1 LPDWRADESS
11 GAMRILH
18 VITDL
23 NLGGAEVML
32 YRLLQAPELE
42 HYSHRVVSLTDLG
55 VMAERLRQL
64 GIPSQ
69 ALEMSRFP
77 NPLKILRLAGI
88 IRELRPALVQAW
100 MYHANLIGGIAA
112 TMTGTVRTVWG
123 IHSCVLEPQRARWT
137 TRWTVA
143 LCARLSHWL
152 PDRIVAVSR
161 TSRDQHVAS
170 GYDAGKFVVIPNGFE
185 LDQYRPDPDCR
196 REARRELGVDPD
208 SVLIGLVAR
217 MDPVKDH
224 LNFVRAA
231 AFLAGR
237 QPHVRFL
244 LCGEGTAADE
254 SLVRAIGDAGLSGRF
269 LLLGRRDDVP
279 RIMTSLD
286 VATLCS
292 AAGEAFP
299 LAVGEAM
306 ACGVPCV
313 VTDVGDCAYLVGET
327 GRVVP
332 PRHPEA
338 LAGAW
343 EELVRL
349 GPEGRRHLGLQ
360 ARQRIEAHFSLPQT
374 AAEYAAVYRDVL
386 ANGTADQLL
395 SARAH

>member
-1 LPDWRADESS
+1 
-11 GAMRILH
+11 M
-18 VITDL
+18 
-23 NLGGAEVML
+23 ML
-32 YRLLQAPELE
+32 YRLLQAPALE

-55 VMAERLRQL
+55 VMAERLRRL

-77 NPLKILRLAGI
+77 NPLKILRLARI
-88 IRELRPALVQAW
+88 IRVLRPAVVQAW

-112 TMTGTVRTVWG
+112 RLTGDVRVVWG
-123 IHSCVLEPQRARWT
+123 IHSCVLEPQRTRLT

-152 PDRIVAVSR
+152 SDRIVAVSR
-161 TSRDQHVAS
+161 TSRDQHVAN
-170 GYDAGKFVVIPNGFE
+170 GYDAGRFVVIPNGFD

-196 REARRELGVDPD
+196 REARGELGVDSE

-217 MDPVKDH
+217 MHPVKDH
-224 LNFVRAA
+224 LNFVTAA
-231 AFLAGR
+231 ALLARR
-237 QPHVRFL
+237 QPNVRFL

-279 RIMTSLD
+279 RIMSSLD

-332 PRHPEA
+332 PRDPEA
-338 LAGAW
+338 LARAW
-343 EELVRL
+343 EDLVRL
-349 GPEGRRHLGLQ
+349 GTEGRRHLGLQ

-374 AAEYAAVYRDVL
+374 AEEYAAVYRDVL
-386 ANGTADQLL
+386 GSSAADQLV